1 VRIASLIPIIV
12 AAALLPFACGGE
24 ELGDDERAVRSTLH
38 GYVSALAH
46 NDFDRAC
53 SLLTNEEIAS
63 MRDSGRRQVGK
74 PSCAA
79 ALKVFFGAYTPRDA
93 KRFRIRSVKIS
104 GDRAVAATDNKVGT
118 KSFLSKVR
126 GTWLIDSETV
136 NSYDAE
142 SAANK
147 WAAQR
152 QRAGETFKPVHCSA
166 SETSGKS
173 RKGREAQDT
182 LWAEFGCPVR
192 FRPSG
197 RRYVVYLRA
206 VNDYEDVRVVGS
218 LPWSE
223 AIQIVPIP
231 QRLK

>member
-1 VRIASLIPIIV
+1 MRIASLIPIIV
-12 AAALLPFACGGE
+12 AALLPFACGGE
-24 ELGDDERAVRSTLH
+24 EVGDDERAVRSTLH

-46 NDFDRAC
+46 NDFDQAC
-53 SLLTNEEIAS
+53 SLLTSEERAS
-63 MRDSGRRQVGK
+63 MRDSGRRQVGE

-79 ALKVFFGAYTPRDA
+79 ALKVFFSAYTPRDA
-93 KRFRIRSVKIS
+93 KRFRIRSVRIF
-104 GDRAVAATDNKVGT
+104 GDRAVAVTDNKVGT
-118 KSFLSKVR
+118 KSFFGKVR

-136 NSYDAE
+136 NTYDAE
-142 SAANK
+142 TAANK

-152 QRAGETFKPVHCSA
+152 KRAGETFGPVHCSA
-166 SETSGKS
+166 SEASSKS
-173 RKGREAQDT
+173 SEAREAEDT

-206 VNDYEDVRVVGS
+206 VNDYEDIRVVGS
-218 LPWSE
+218 LPWRE